1 MSIGAGLSLLSAT
14 AAFSQDVSKI
24 TCSFRAEGFEGGK
37 SHVVSCAMNPQE
49 VFSTNRRQ
57 QAPGEMCDQ
66 KSNAFQE
73 NYENYVVDLPNR
85 SINYNGVL
93 IVSDFA
99 KADYI
104 QHRMSEGE
112 SREQATVAADKK
124 TVREMAHNID
134 NVDVGVRQIFFK
146 LTGGVYNPPK
156 EMPTY
161 IVRYGESTLYYTV
174 GVPEA
179 VIVEATGDE
188 RHSWVAMRFGL
199 CESE

>member
-1 MSIGAGLSLLSAT
+1 
-14 AAFSQDVSKI
+14 
-24 TCSFRAEGFEGGK
+24 
-37 SHVVSCAMNPQE
+37 
-49 VFSTNRRQ
+49 
-57 QAPGEMCDQ
+57 MCDQ

-73 NYENYVVDLPNR
+73 NYENYVVDLPRR

-93 IVSDFA
+93 VVSDFA
-99 KADYI
+99 KADYV
-104 QHRMSEGE
+104 QHGISKGDTPEK
-112 SREQATVAADKK
+112 ATEAANKK
-124 TVREMAHNID
+124 TVREMAYPID

-146 LTGGVYNPPK
+146 LTGGVYSPPK
-156 EMPTY
+156 QMPSY

-188 RHSWVAMRFGL
+188 RHSWVGMRFGL